1 MSTLNNKILG
11 LKCLVC
17 GKEFDDA
24 EYACPA
30 CAGNLDVV
38 YDYRTI
44 AKAARRE
51 DIAADPDDSIWRFS
65 PILPVTSRAPRPS
78 LKIGATPL
86 ARIPRLNDELG
97 VPNLFCKDDTK
108 LPSASFKDRASSVTV
123 AVGLEKGKTVFT
135 TASTGNAGCALACMS
150 ANMGVQSI
158 ILVPKSAPR
167 AKIAQILLYGA
178 RVIAVNG
185 SYDDAYDL
193 SLEAS
198 RRFGWYNRSTG
209 YNPYTREGKKTVS
222 LEIAAQM
229 DWDVPDYVFVPVG
242 DGNILSGTWK
252 GFVDLYQ
259 LKWTEKLPKLIA
271 VQSDQSDAITR
282 SFEAARAAPAPG
294 AASAIKIIPVQATTI
309 ADSISVDLPRDGVAA
324 VRAIRDSHG
333 DVVRVSDEEI
343 LNAIKH
349 LAGKTGIFAE
359 PAGAASFAGFL
370 KLAQSGKWAARAKV
384 VCLVTG
390 NGLKDIQSALKVA
403 GTPEIINP
411 QIAELQKII
420 R

>member
-1 MSTLNNKILG
+1 
-11 LKCLVC
+11 
-17 GKEFDDA
+17 
-24 EYACPA
+24 
-30 CAGNLDVV
+30 
-38 YDYRTI
+38 
-44 AKAARRE
+44 
-51 DIAADPDDSIWRFS
+51 
-65 PILPVTSRAPRPS
+65 
-78 LKIGATPL
+78 
-86 ARIPRLNDELG
+86 
-97 VPNLFCKDDTK
+97 
-108 LPSASFKDRASSVTV
+108 
-123 AVGLEKGKTVFT
+123 
-135 TASTGNAGCALACMS
+135 MS

-370 KLAQSGKWAARAKV
+370 KLAQSGKLPARAKV